1 MQGDTCAALVNVKKV
16 AVMSWNLWLLYVSLA
31 AAVIASPGPSALLCV
46 THAVSHGA
54 RKTLATI
61 VGGITASM
69 TLMVL
74 SALGL
79 GAVIAASDTL
89 FHVIKWAGA
98 AYLIYLGIATWR
110 SRPQP
115 EETGQVIVESST
127 TAATPV
133 APAALVAPVQGM
145 PSATTWGQLF
155 RKGYM
160 VGIGNPKDLLFFSAL
175 FPQFMNPAE
184 PIVGQ
189 LLILGVSWMVLDG
202 SIMFAYALCGAKVIA
217 RLGRGGVGRWFQR
230 VTGGAFIAAGG
241 VLAASGR

>member
-1 MQGDTCAALVNVKKV
+1 
-16 AVMSWNLWLLYVSLA
+16 MSWNLWLLYVSLA
-31 AAVIASPGPSALLCV
+31 AAVIVSPGPSALLCV
-46 THAVSHGA
+46 SHAVSHGA
-54 RKTLATI
+54 RKTVATI

-69 TLMVL
+69 TLMLL

-89 FHVIKWAGA
+89 FHAIKWAGA
-98 AYLIYLGIATWR
+98 AYLVFLGVSTWR
-110 SRPQP
+110 SKEQEP
-115 EETGQVIVESST
+115 
-127 TAATPV
+127 AAAV
-133 APAALVAPVQGM
+133 HPAALQEVPVTSLPGTRWQ
-145 PSATTWGQLF
+145 QLY
-155 RKGYM
+155 RKGFM

-189 LLILGVSWMVLDG
+189 LVILGVSWMLLDG
-202 SIMFAYALCGAKVIA
+202 SIMFAYALCGSRLIA
-217 RLGRGGVGRWFQR
+217 RLGRGGVGRWFHR